1 MATALSHPRTK
12 SAVFYPESDGKPM
25 GETLIHQHAMIE
37 LIVGLR
43 DWFADDPRVLV
54 AGDLFLYFVEGD
66 PTRVVCPDLMV
77 VRGVDRDRDWNTYK
91 TWEVGG
97 KGPNLVVEVSSK
109 STRRD
114 DLRNKFL
121 VYRDDLKVRE
131 YVVFDPL
138 GEYLKPPLQ
147 GYRLE
152 GEDYFA
158 IDVEE
163 GRLPIEALGL
173 DLVAVGR
180 TVRLFD
186 PRVGRIIPNRL
197 EALQAQQAANRTQ
210 EDAIRAQEDAI
221 RAQENAI
228 RAQENAIRERD
239 AMIRE
244 REEMIAQQSRAN
256 DQRELDLARVERERD
271 QLLAEIARLRSG
283 DRSD

>member
-1 MATALSHPRTK
+1 
-12 SAVFYPESDGKPM
+12 M

-43 DWFADDPRVLV
+43 DWFADDSQVLV

-66 PTRVVCPDLMV
+66 PRRVVCPDVMV
-77 VRGVDRDRDWNTYK
+77 IRGVDRENDWNTYK

-97 KGPNLVVEVSSK
+97 KGPDLVIEVSSK

-121 VYRDDLKVRE
+121 VYRDELKVRE

-152 GEDYFA
+152 GEDYFE
-158 IDVEE
+158 IDPEE
-163 GRLPIEALGL
+163 GRLPIETLGL
-173 DLVAVGR
+173 DLVAVGG

-197 EALQAQQAANRTQ
+197 EALQAQQDAIRQQEAAIRQQEAALREKEAAIQRQENTIQRQ
-210 EDAIRAQEDAI
+210 EDAIQKQEDAL
-221 RAQENAI
+221 REQQET
-228 RAQENAIRERD
+228 
-239 AMIRE
+239 IRE
-244 REEMIAQQSRAN
+244 REIMIAQQYRAIG
-256 DQRELDLARVERERD
+256 QKELDLAQAESERD